1 MPGRR
6 AAPSAFTR
14 KGGRR
19 TRLVPSRDTPKTDRQ
34 IHLLSPTSATV
45 SQRVSFANDNELG
58 CFLHKRKLRVL
69 LKTHQPRV
77 FVQNANSTYSLPGRS
92 VEKLP
97 AGWRA
102 SPPSFLPSLL
112 LSLYTADS
120 ASELNRDCVRTNDE
134 RASGASD
141 FGEGERKPPRR
152 RRRRGSDARHRGRAL
167 LVRASKSPSV
177 RPSP

>member
-1 MPGRR
+1 MTTN
-6 AAPSAFTR
+6 SAVFCTR
-14 KGGRR
+14 ENSEFFPR
-19 TRLVPSRDTPKTDRQ
+19 
-34 IHLLSPTSATV
+34 I
-45 SQRVSFANDNELG
+45 F
-58 CFLHKRKLRVL
+58 
-69 LKTHQPRV
+69 KTHQPRV

-112 LSLYTADS
+112 LSLYTADP
-120 ASELNRDCVRTNDE
+120 AFELNRDCVRTNDERASE

-177 RPSP
+177 RPSESVAFLLHHPSPPSTMSAPRDGKEGFIVPSWANKVGVNKVN